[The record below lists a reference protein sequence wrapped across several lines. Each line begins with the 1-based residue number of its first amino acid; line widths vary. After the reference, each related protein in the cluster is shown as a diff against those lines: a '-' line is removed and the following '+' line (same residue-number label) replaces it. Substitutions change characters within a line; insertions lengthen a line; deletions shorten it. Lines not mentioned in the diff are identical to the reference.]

1 MSVEQCHNRQMARQG
16 ETIKR
21 RHVLTILMNL
31 AAAAITGAIFIVAL
45 FHQFPL
51 VEVAASLLTGLQVF
65 FLSSAIGDMLEEKE
79 PSHARNSAA
88 VLFTVFLI
96 AFYSFTRYVH

>member
-1 MSVEQCHNRQMARQG
+1 M
-16 ETIKR
+16 KR

-31 AAAAITGAIFIVAL
+31 AAAAVTGAIFIIAL

-65 FLSSAIGDMLEEKE
+65 FLSSAIGDMLEEKKE
-79 PSHARNSAA
+79 ASHARNSAA
-88 VLFTVFLI
+88 VLFTIFLI
-96 AFYSFTRYVH
+96 AFYSFTRYLH